1 MNDKSVNG
9 YIDLISVLMN
19 VFVYIYMCVLNIR
32 LAFYEQT
39 YWIRILLNFINTYQ
53 SRYYLYVNDM
63 LYTVFMKFVLC
74 IFRFFF
80 KFSICFKDTFLCT
93 REWRDCPEYSIFF
106 NYKFS
111 IYMKSSYIYLRLN
124 NIINIL
130 ELFVIW

>member
-19 VFVYIYMCVLNIR
+19 VFVYIYMLNIR

-80 KFSICFKDTFLCT
+80 
-93 REWRDCPEYSIFF
+93 
-106 NYKFS
+106 
-111 IYMKSSYIYLRLN
+111 
-124 NIINIL
+124 
-130 ELFVIW
+130 

>member
-1 MNDKSVNG
+1 MVISIWYQFWWMCL
-9 YIDLISVLMN
+9 YI
-19 VFVYIYMCVLNIR
+19 YIYMLNIR

-80 KFSICFKDTFLCT
+80 LNSVSALKILFLCT